1 MRHGSHSFAHH
12 LIKYFMKNFIHILI
26 WAIPLI
32 LVSQENILLFYSGI
46 VWASIFVAYSLYSA
60 QKQERLNFETIA
72 VIFVVTVIPTIAF
85 GYISHTK
92 YSGKKEFKAYLYDL
106 DCEYDQSQSYE
117 EEVYVCSNGKTITFD
132 EFKAKY
138 GF

>member
-1 MRHGSHSFAHH
+1 
-12 LIKYFMKNFIHILI
+12 MKNFIHILI

-32 LVSQENILLFYSGI
+32 LVSQENKLLFYSGI

-60 QKQERLNFETIA
+60 QKQNRLNFETIA
-72 VIFVVTVIPTIAF
+72 VIFVVAVIPTITF

-106 DCEYDQSQSYE
+106 
-117 EEVYVCSNGKTITFD
+117 
-132 EFKAKY
+132 
-138 GF
+138 